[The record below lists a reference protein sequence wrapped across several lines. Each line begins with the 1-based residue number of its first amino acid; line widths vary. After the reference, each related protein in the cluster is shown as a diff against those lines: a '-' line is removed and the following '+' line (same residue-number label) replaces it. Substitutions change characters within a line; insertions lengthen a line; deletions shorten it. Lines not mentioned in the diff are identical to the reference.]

1 MLKVDH
7 ITRSFDGFVAVDDM
21 SIEVP
26 DNGLVGLIGPNGA
39 GKSTLFSLVSGFMTP
54 DRGTVHFGGEDITRF
69 GPAKRARRG
78 LARSFQVPREFTHMT
93 VRENLAVA
101 VPNQPGEQLIPLY
114 FAPGTVRR
122 REREVMR
129 EVDEVIELTSLGK
142 VAETPAGKLSG
153 GQRKLLELGKLL
165 LARPRLMLLDEPFAG
180 VNPVLIGELSDFI
193 RQIHAERGI
202 GFLIVEHNLGALTR
216 LVDTLFVMDRGKL
229 LAHGDPK
236 TVLADPVV
244 HSAYIGN
251 A

>member
-7 ITRSFDGFVAVDDM
+7 VTRTFDGFVAVDDM

-39 GKSTLFSLVSGFMTP
+39 GKSTLFSLVSGFMVP
-54 DRGTVHFGGEDITRF
+54 DSGTVSFGGEDITRMD
-69 GPAKRARRG
+69 PARRARRG

-101 VPNQPGEQLIPLY
+101 VPNQPGERLVQLYL
-114 FAPGTVRR
+114 APGLVRR
-122 REREVMR
+122 REREVMQ
-129 EVDEVIELTSLGK
+129 EVDAVLDLVRLTH
-142 VAETPAGKLSG
+142 VADSPAGKLSG

-165 LARPRLMLLDEPFAG
+165 LARPKLMLLDEPFAG

-229 LAHGDPK
+229 LAHGDPH
-236 TVLADPVV
+236 TVLADSAV